1 MLKREN
7 RLTSVRLSN
16 TKNIST
22 PFFSLKIAKND
33 QSLNRFAFIV
43 SKKIDK
49 RATLRNLLKRKL
61 RSCIE
66 EIFDNMEKGYDFI
79 FYPKSLLIKAK
90 REEALKELKKILIK
104 EKIIND

>member
-7 RLTSVRLSN
+7 RLTPVRLSN
-16 TKNIST
+16 PRNIST
-22 PFFSLKIAKND
+22 PLFSLKIAKND

-49 RATLRNLLKRKL
+49 RAVVRNLLKRRL

-66 EIFDNMEKGYDFI
+66 EIFDNIKKGYDFV

-90 REEALKELKKILIK
+90 KEDAAREIDKILRN
-104 EKIIND
+104 EKLII